1 MDELTGYRGTD
12 FYCDVALRRTG
23 ELDVVAE
30 TDQVLAFRHTRPYWR
45 DHVVVIPKVHLAS
58 LITVTEA
65 DEPVLRE
72 LFAVVRRVA
81 AELTADRGAAR
92 VLTNLG
98 DYQDSKHLHVHVS
111 SGPVLR

>member
-12 FYCDVALRRTG
+12 FYCDVALRRIAD
-23 ELDVVAE
+23 LDVVAE
-30 TDQVLAFRHTRPYWR
+30 TGQVLAFRHTRPYWR

-65 DEPVLRE
+65 DEPVLRD

-81 AELTADRGAAR
+81 AELTAQRGAAR

-111 SGPVLR
+111 SGPELR